1 MRCATL
7 PSSFTE
13 TLGGGDKAPTPEA
26 PPPAA
31 AAPATPTPRRLAS
44 DPTSPLLEAPLPLPV
59 LPSGL
64 SFGPGEAFGDRY
76 TIVEEVGAGGMG
88 QVYKAIDRQLGRAV
102 ALKLIKPDHAARAEA
117 RERFQREL
125 LLAQQVTHPNVCR
138 VHDLGEVKGIRYI
151 SMEYIEGQT
160 LEDLIRSVG
169 HLSPKQ
175 TVALGKQVCAG
186 LEAIHERGIVHRDL
200 KPGNIMIDRA
210 GHALVMDFGMAYRP
224 GGEKLTAAGAVLG
237 TLAYL
242 SPEHAR
248 GHPTDAR
255 SDLYALGLILFEMLT
270 GRRPP
275 GDDNVLPLA
284 VRDASQACPPPSQ
297 LDPEV
302 PAPLDGVVLRC
313 LEREPGKR
321 YPSAR
326 ELEQALTEVGLLLT
340 SYSSTLFPTRTP
352 RSPLTL
358 PNVGAPASR
367 KAWAWLAAFGLVVFA
382 AGLLWSRLFPPKS
395 RVASVALTVFD
406 YDGPEAN
413 KFLQEFLPAVMGE
426 TLRTVPEVQVAP
438 FASSRTFLRTD
449 SPETVATAL
458 GVEHVVTG
466 RVKVDRG

>member
-1 MRCATL
+1 MH
-7 PSSFTE
+7 E
-13 TLGGGDKAPTPEA
+13 
-26 PPPAA
+26 
-31 AAPATPTPRRLAS
+31 
-44 DPTSPLLEAPLPLPV
+44 PLPLPR
-59 LPSGL
+59 LPGL
-64 SFGPGEAFGDRY
+64 TFGPGEAFGDRY

-102 ALKLIKPDHAARAEA
+102 ALKLIKPDHAARPEA

-210 GHALVMDFGMAYRP
+210 GHALLMDFGMAYRP

-248 GHPTDAR
+248 GYPTDAR

-275 GDDNVLPLA
+275 GDENL
-284 VRDASQACPPPSQ
+284 
-297 LDPEV
+297 
-302 PAPLDGVVLRC
+302 PAPGRARRQRDLPAP
-313 LEREPGKR
+313 ERA
-321 YPSAR
+321 S
-326 ELEQALTEVGLLLT
+326 
-340 SYSSTLFPTRTP
+340 TP
-352 RSPLTL
+352 RSPRPSTRWCCAAS
-358 PNVGAPASR
+358 NASR
-367 KAWAWLAAFGLVVFA
+367 GSATPARGS
-382 AGLLWSRLFPPKS
+382 WSRPS
-395 RVASVALTVFD
+395 RKWGSCSRPTRARWPAPTRRAAPITPRGSTRRPRGRTPGPGWPRSRLLVAA
-406 YDGPEAN
+406 
-413 KFLQEFLPAVMGE
+413 
-426 TLRTVPEVQVAP
+426 
-438 FASSRTFLRTD
+438 ASRSGRACSRRSRGSRP
-449 SPETVATAL
+449 SPSSCWTTRARRPTSSC
-458 GVEHVVTG
+458 
-466 RVKVDRG
+466 RSSCPR